1 MLSKFLMIFL
11 WLFYKFWIFIQ
22 FFSNVIHVS
31 EYASVKFVEE
41 MISNMKEKYIFTLSE
56 PEDNKDI
63 NQNNWNQSKNWLCKC
78 FWRTHIMY

>member
-1 MLSKFLMIFL
+1 MTLLQILNIYSI
-11 WLFYKFWIFIQ
+11 LFKC
-22 FFSNVIHVS
+22 IHVS

-63 NQNNWNQSKNWLCKC
+63 NQNN
-78 FWRTHIMY
+78 